1 MKTTK
6 IRVKNTEGK
15 QVLFYHCAGH
25 LRWPRILSILA
36 RLGITPSE
44 YLISVNHI
52 GKTPMTSIKAFNS
65 KGNVVYHFTT
75 PRNLTNEEITQ
86 DLHDWAVDPETHNVM
101 VKRNEEHD

>member
-44 YLISVNHI
+44 YLISVNYI
-52 GKTPMTSIKAFNS
+52 SKTTI
-65 KGNVVYHFTT
+65 
-75 PRNLTNEEITQ
+75 
-86 DLHDWAVDPETHNVM
+86 
-101 VKRNEEHD
+101 

>member
-15 QVLFYHCAGH
+15 QVLFYHCTGH

-44 YLISVNHI
+44 YLISVNYI
-52 GKTPMTSIKAFNS
+52 GK
-65 KGNVVYHFTT
+65 
-75 PRNLTNEEITQ
+75 ITI
-86 DLHDWAVDPETHNVM
+86 
-101 VKRNEEHD
+101 